1 MSAGVYFHHGRP
13 SGKGG
18 SSPLMLGGYRQ
29 WRSWTSVDS
38 WTETD
43 HLSGSTEPT
52 VRRMIAALLN
62 KLCTSQFAKI
72 ILYGGRLPLRT
83 NPNAIS
89 PLTKELSLDGVTV
102 VLEISKQEFLLGQS
116 IPFIIT
122 SQGESSAVKRVKIS
136 LTRTISHSQKV
147 QRCVEQES
155 EVQISSESE
164 VMDCLVFRR
173 FLKRESFTRSGK
185 LGHNVDVKQMEAI
198 IGTEVVSSDRKEM
211 EGASSS
217 MLQMSSPPKRNSKEV
232 GDAGGQPPK
241 KKNKISR
248 TLADHS
254 KAIKEIRDLLINPV
268 KDGKSK
274 CDDVVGDVMQNL
286 LNIDGDITNQPEDGA
301 SQDLLEILNV
311 NQVEPEFGPDLN
323 GAVAESFTNLS
334 KTALPKEKFDEIKK
348 LFLTPQ
354 NCKQLDVPRVNPEIW
369 GVLSPKIKQSD
380 FQNQQMQSTLSSSSV
395 ALAKLSE
402 KIMQNS
408 KQMPSNLSQ
417 DILRLA
423 IQAATLNSRLFQELN
438 IKRKQEI
445 KPCLNNDIAAVC
457 NTPSTP
463 ELLFGDNICE
473 TIKATKSAA
482 AVMRSSSFTRTSTG
496 STFANRSRGNY
507 FHSNR
512 GSSLNFNRA
521 SFGRGGLRPQ
531 YRYNFNQRGST
542 FRPLLRPFRHHQ

>member
-185 LGHNVDVKQMEAI
+185 LSQGKDPIPTFASDDEPHLRIRYLVEVKLTTRGHNVDVKQMEAI

-217 MLQMSSPPKRNSKEV
+217 MLQ
-232 GDAGGQPPK
+232 
-241 KKNKISR
+241 
-248 TLADHS
+248 
-254 KAIKEIRDLLINPV
+254 
-268 KDGKSK
+268 
-274 CDDVVGDVMQNL
+274 
-286 LNIDGDITNQPEDGA
+286 
-301 SQDLLEILNV
+301 
-311 NQVEPEFGPDLN
+311 
-323 GAVAESFTNLS
+323 
-334 KTALPKEKFDEIKK
+334 
-348 LFLTPQ
+348 
-354 NCKQLDVPRVNPEIW
+354 
-369 GVLSPKIKQSD
+369 
-380 FQNQQMQSTLSSSSV
+380 
-395 ALAKLSE
+395 
-402 KIMQNS
+402 
-408 KQMPSNLSQ
+408 
-417 DILRLA
+417 
-423 IQAATLNSRLFQELN
+423 
-438 IKRKQEI
+438 
-445 KPCLNNDIAAVC
+445 
-457 NTPSTP
+457 
-463 ELLFGDNICE
+463 
-473 TIKATKSAA
+473 
-482 AVMRSSSFTRTSTG
+482 
-496 STFANRSRGNY
+496 
-507 FHSNR
+507 
-512 GSSLNFNRA
+512 
-521 SFGRGGLRPQ
+521 
-531 YRYNFNQRGST
+531 
-542 FRPLLRPFRHHQ
+542 